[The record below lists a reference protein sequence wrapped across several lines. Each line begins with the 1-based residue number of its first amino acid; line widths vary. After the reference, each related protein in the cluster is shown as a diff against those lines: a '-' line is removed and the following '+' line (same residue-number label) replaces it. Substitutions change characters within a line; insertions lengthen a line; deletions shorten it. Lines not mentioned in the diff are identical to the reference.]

1 MMSVE
6 IKDPVSALT
15 HFVGAI
21 LSFIAATQLVSKAYY
36 TGSVIQLIGFGVF
49 GASLVLLY
57 SASTVYHI
65 VKRPRRIS
73 ILLKRI
79 DHMMIFALIAG
90 TYTPVC
96 LIPLG
101 GAFGNPLGITVLAV
115 IWSAAVIG
123 IFLKIIWLSAPR
135 WLCTMQYILMGWIAV
150 FAVVPLF
157 GKMTHMGFFW
167 MVAGGVVYTVGA
179 IIYATKWPRL
189 DSRWFGFHE
198 IFHLFV
204 LGGSLCHYIMVLTMV

>member
-157 GKMTHMGFFW
+157 GKMTHMGFSGWLPEVSSILSAPSSMQRNGHVWIPDGSDFMKYSICSFW
-167 MVAGGVVYTVGA
+167 EAVCV
-179 IIYATKWPRL
+179 II
-189 DSRWFGFHE
+189 SWF
-198 IFHLFV
+198 
-204 LGGSLCHYIMVLTMV
+204 